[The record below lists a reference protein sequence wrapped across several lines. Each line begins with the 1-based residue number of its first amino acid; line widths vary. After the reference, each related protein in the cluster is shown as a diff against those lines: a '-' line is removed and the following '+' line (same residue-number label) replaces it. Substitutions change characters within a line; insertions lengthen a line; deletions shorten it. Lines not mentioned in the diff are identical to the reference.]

1 MPWRR
6 FCHFHFQ
13 SWSPLCKNIILV
25 IRAVTNCNQTVQLS
39 VLVRKT
45 NTRGDLPEY
54 LPAVIKSAAL
64 IVTPVLIALTQILIF
79 IPLFSKQI
87 SSTMETYSAYKKIK
101 VLKEN
106 KNSILTSNCKK
117 VQRSGLFSYLWR
129 FLDKLFSVFFLILDS
144 VDKTFIIKREA
155 FYTSI

>member
-6 FCHFHFQ
+6 FCHFHLQ

-64 IVTPVLIALTQILIF
+64 IVTPVLIVLTQILIF

-87 SSTMETYSAYKKIK
+87 SSTVETYSAYKKIK

-106 KNSILTSNCKK
+106 KNSISTSNCKK
-117 VQRSGLFSYLWR
+117 SAKKRIVQLFVKVFGQTFFSFLFDLGLCR
-129 FLDKLFSVFFLILDS
+129 
-144 VDKTFIIKREA
+144 
-155 FYTSI
+155 